1 MDEDAFIAALD
12 ERVRAEAPDVAAQL
26 AQAAPYHHIH
36 KGLSRWLSKRG
47 G

>member
-1 MDEDAFIAALD
+1 
-12 ERVRAEAPDVAAQL
+12 VRAKAPEVAEEL
-26 AQAAPYHHIH
+26 AQAVPYDHVH